1 MANLYPSDPEK
12 ALFVD
17 ELIDVVGDCLSSAPQ
32 NADNDIKKELRE
44 KWADGKL
51 KIFMTYLSKKVSSA
65 GSTTSFLVDGKLSV
79 ADMFVYGTLK
89 SIQKGSWDFV
99 PGTYIE
105 SWPPLVDYIN
115 FYESDPV
122 VGPYKIV

>member
-1 MANLYPSDPEK
+1 MANLYPTDPEK

-32 NADNDIKKELRE
+32 NTDNVVKKELRE

-65 GSTTSFLVDGKLSV
+65 GTAAFLVDGKLTV

-105 SWPPLVDYIN
+105 SWPPLLDYIN

-122 VGPYKIV
+122 VGPYKIA